1 MYSWEHIAPHRGRAM
16 LKPTASTRG
25 SLCGAAMMVAAA
37 LVFSTRAIAADSN
50 AADRSA
56 NPASSWIDPSLLAA
70 AKPEGTMV
78 VYSAINEQEGLP
90 SWQLFEQATGLKV
103 QYVRGSDAQLVS
115 RILIESRSD
124 KPTWDI
130 LSSTAVHKLPQQLLA
145 EIEPSE
151 AVHLIPAARDPNRR
165 WYGTGANYDVPSF
178 NTKLVNPANL
188 PETYEELAGRSDWEG
203 HVANNETDA
212 EWLAAL
218 VSFFGEA
225 KARAL
230 VGKLVTN
237 LKPALISGHLQ
248 VARAVGGGEYWASLN
263 NYVSL
268 TLNVKLSGA
277 PIDFWTIEPI
287 ALFFHEVG
295 VDARAPHPNA
305 ARLAANFVLSQEAQ
319 RKSTT
324 WGRLPVRPD
333 VETNPP
339 GVLDAF
345 RGKKVIPITL
355 SGDAEKKADGLY
367 KELVAGRTR

>member
-1 MYSWEHIAPHRGRAM
+1 M
-16 LKPTASTRG
+16 LNPIASTSG
-25 SLCGAAMMVAAA
+25 SLRGIAIIVGAALM
-37 LVFSTRAIAADSN
+37 LCTRVIAADEPSAAGTDRARNN
-50 AADRSA
+50 A
-56 NPASSWIDPSLLAA
+56 SWIDPSLLAA
-70 AKPEGTMV
+70 AKPEGTVV

-90 SWQLFEQATGLKV
+90 TWQIFEQATGLKV

-115 RILIESRSD
+115 RILIENRSD

-151 AVHLIPAARDPNRR
+151 AVHLVPAARDSARR

-178 NTKLVNPANL
+178 NTRLVTASNL
-188 PETYEELAGRSDWEG
+188 PQTYEELAARSDWEG

-212 EWLAAL
+212 EWLAAI
-218 VSFFGEA
+218 VSHFGEA

-230 VGKLVTN
+230 VGRLVTT
-237 LKPALISGHLQ
+237 LRPAMISGHLQ
-248 VARAVGGGEYWASLN
+248 VARAVGAGEYWASLN

-277 PIDFWTIEPI
+277 PIDFWPIEPI

-295 VDARAPHPNA
+295 VDAKAPHPNA
-305 ARLAANFVLSQEAQ
+305 ARLAANFLLSQEAQ

-324 WGRLPVRPD
+324 WGRLPVRLD

-345 RGKKVIPITL
+345 RGKKVIPIAL
-355 SGDAEKKADGLY
+355 SGEAERKADGLY
-367 KELVAGRTR
+367 KELVAGRAR

>member
-1 MYSWEHIAPHRGRAM
+1 MW
-16 LKPTASTRG
+16 KPVASMA
-25 SLCGAAMMVAAA
+25 GALSGIAMMVGAA
-37 LVFSTRAIAADSN
+37 LVLCTQTIAADGPTTV

-56 NPASSWIDPSLLAA
+56 NNASSWIDRELLAA
-70 AKPEGTMV
+70 AKPEGTVV

-103 QYVRGSDAQLVS
+103 QYVRASDAQLIS
-115 RILIESRSD
+115 RILIESRTD

-151 AVHLIPAARDPNRR
+151 AAHLIPAARDSNHR

-178 NTKLVNPANL
+178 NTRLVNVSTL
-188 PETYEELAGRSDWEG
+188 PQTYEELAGRSDWEG

-218 VSFFGEA
+218 VSFYGEA

-230 VGKLVTN
+230 LGKLVTT

-248 VARAVGGGEYWASLN
+248 VARAVGAGEYWASLN

-268 TLNVKLSGA
+268 TLNVKLGGA
-277 PIDFWTIEPI
+277 PIDFWAIEPI

-295 VDARAPHPNA
+295 VDAKAPHPNA

-333 VETNPP
+333 VEANPP
-339 GVLDAF
+339 GVLDLL

-355 SGDAEKKADGLY
+355 SGDTEKKADGLY
-367 KELVAGRTR
+367 KELVAGRAR